1 MTLTATHLLALTPPI
16 LVCATAILVM
26 LAIAW
31 RRHHTGIAIVSVVGL
46 NLALLSL
53 IGVSW
58 MAPLAAPMLAVDGL
72 AIFAA
77 ALILV
82 AALACATLAH
92 AYLAHY
98 TGPREEFYLLLLCAT
113 AGGMVLAASTHLAT
127 LFLGLEL
134 LSIPLYGMLAYV
146 YGERR
151 SLEAGVKYLVLSAA
165 ATAFLLFGMA
175 LLYAET
181 GRLDIAGLAA
191 RPGGD
196 IGAWGLAGAALMLM
210 GLCFKLSVVPF
221 HMWTPDVYEGGPAPA
236 ATFLAA
242 ASKVAV
248 FVVLLRLMTAAPA
261 FQNSDLHDVLA
272 ALAVLS
278 MLVGNLL
285 ALTQSNLKRLLG
297 YSSIAHFGYLLTAL
311 VISDGLSIEAAGV
324 YLVSYLLAT
333 LGAFGVV
340 TLISSPHASSPYV
353 AGAHG
358 GTDAAGLHHFRGL
371 FWRRPYLTA
380 VLTISLLSMAGIPFT
395 AGFIGKF
402 YIIALGVEAERW
414 WLVGAVIVGSAIGL
428 FYYLRV
434 MVTLFLTEAGMQR
447 RDAPENWAIQAGG
460 VVVLGAAALIV
471 ALGIYPVPI
480 IEWTQSVRVLTGG

>member
-31 RRHHTGIAIVSVVGL
+31 QRHHTGIVIITVAGL
-46 NLALLSL
+46 TLALLSL
-53 IGVSW
+53 MGVSQ
-58 MAPLAAPMLAVDGL
+58 MAPLAAPMLAIDGL
-72 AIFAA
+72 TIFAA

-82 AALACATLAH
+82 AALACTILAH
-92 AYLAHY
+92 AYLAHHA
-98 TGPREEFYLLLLCAT
+98 GPREEFYLLLLCAT
-113 AGGMVLAASTHLAT
+113 AGGMVLVASTHLAT

-165 ATAFLLFGMA
+165 ATTFLLFGMA

-191 RPGGD
+191 RLDGE

-210 GLCFKLSVVPF
+210 GLSFKLSVVPF
-221 HMWTPDVYEGGPAPA
+221 HMWTPDVYEGAPAPA
-236 ATFLAA
+236 ATFLAT

-248 FVVLLRLMTAAPA
+248 FIVLLRLIVAAPV
-261 FQNSDLHDVLA
+261 FQDGGLHNV
-272 ALAVLS
+272 LAVLAILT

-311 VISDGLSIEAAGV
+311 VIGDGLSIETAGV
-324 YLVSYLLAT
+324 YLVTYLLAT
-333 LGAFGVV
+333 LGAFGVI
-340 TLISSPHASSPYV
+340 TLISSPYV
-353 AGAHG
+353 AGAHD
-358 GTDAAGLHHFRGL
+358 GTDAAGLHLYRGL

-380 VLTISLLSMAGIPFT
+380 VLTITLLSLAGIPFT

-434 MVTLFLTEAGMQR
+434 MVTLFLAEPGMQR
-447 RDAPENWAIQAGG
+447 RDAPENWAIHAAG
-460 VVVLGAAALIV
+460 VIVLGTAALVI
-471 ALGIYPVPI
+471 ALGIYPVPMI
-480 IEWTQSVRVLTGG
+480 AWAQSISVLASG

>member
-1 MTLTATHLLALTPPI
+1 MTLTATHLLALAPPI

-31 RRHHTGIAIVSVVGL
+31 RRHHTGIAIVTVVGL

-53 IGVSW
+53 IGVW
-58 MAPLAAPMLAVDGL
+58 RMAPLAAPMLAIDGL

-77 ALILV
+77 VLILV

-92 AYLAHY
+92 AYLAHHD
-98 TGPREEFYLLLLCAT
+98 GPREEFYLLLLCAT
-113 AGGMVLAASTHLAT
+113 AGGMVLSASTHMAT
-127 LFLGLEL
+127 LFFGLEL

-181 GRLDIAGLAA
+181 GRLDFAGLAA
-191 RPGGD
+191 RLGGD
-196 IGAWGLAGAALMLM
+196 LGAWGLAGAALMLM
-210 GLCFKLSVVPF
+210 GLSFKLSVVPF
-221 HMWTPDVYEGGPAPA
+221 HMWTPDVYQGGPGPA
-236 ATFLAA
+236 ATFLAT

-248 FVVLLRLMTAAPA
+248 FVVLLRLVMAAPA
-261 FQNSDLHDVLA
+261 FQDGRLHDVLA
-272 ALAVLS
+272 VLAILS

-285 ALTQSNLKRLLG
+285 AVTQSNLKRLLG

-311 VISDGLSIEAAGV
+311 VIGDGLSIEASGV
-324 YLVSYLLAT
+324 YLVTYLLAT

-340 TLISSPHASSPYV
+340 TLVSSTPVASSD
-353 AGAHG
+353 G
-358 GTDAAGLHHFRGL
+358 GGDAARLHHYRGL

-380 VLTISLLSMAGIPFT
+380 VLTIALLSMAGIPLT

-414 WLVGAVIVGSAIGL
+414 WLVGAVILGSAIGL
-428 FYYLRV
+428 YYYLRV
-434 MVTLFLTEAGMQR
+434 MVTLFLAEAGMQR
-447 RDAPENWAIQAGG
+447 HDAPENWANQAGG
-460 VVVLGAAALIV
+460 VVVLGAAALVIV
-471 ALGIYPVPI
+471 LGIYPDPMI
-480 IEWTQSVRVLTGG
+480 TWVRHIGILTGG

>member
-1 MTLTATHLLALTPPI
+1 MTLTATHLLALAPLI

-31 RRHHTGIAIVSVVGL
+31 RRHHTGIAIVTVVGL
-46 NLALLSL
+46 NLSLLSL
-53 IGVSW
+53 IGVW
-58 MAPLAAPMLAVDGL
+58 RMAPLAAPMLAIDGL

-77 ALILV
+77 VLILV

-92 AYLAHY
+92 AYLAHHS
-98 TGPREEFYLLLLCAT
+98 GPREEFYLLLLCAT
-113 AGGMVLAASTHLAT
+113 AGGMVLSASTHLAT
-127 LFLGLEL
+127 LFFGLEL
-134 LSIPLYGMLAYV
+134 LSIPLYGMLAYI

-151 SLEAGVKYLVLSAA
+151 SLEAGVKYLILSAA

-181 GRLDIAGLAA
+181 GRLDYAGLAA
-191 RPGGD
+191 RFGGD
-196 IGAWGLAGAALMLM
+196 IGAWGLAGTALMLM
-210 GLCFKLSVVPF
+210 GLGFKLSVVPF
-221 HMWTPDVYEGGPAPA
+221 HMWTPDVYEGGPGPA
-236 ATFLAA
+236 ATFLAT

-248 FVVLLRLMTAAPA
+248 FVVLLRLVVAAPA
-261 FQNSDLHDVLA
+261 FQDGWLHDVLA
-272 ALAVLS
+272 MLAILS

-285 ALTQSNLKRLLG
+285 AVTQSNLKRLLG

-311 VISDGLSIEAAGV
+311 VIGDGLSIEAAGV
-324 YLVSYLLAT
+324 YLVTYLLST

-340 TLISSPHASSPYV
+340 TLISSSHVASLQGSS
-353 AGAHG
+353 
-358 GTDAAGLHHFRGL
+358 DAAGLHHYRGL

-380 VLTISLLSMAGIPFT
+380 VLTISLLSMAGIPLT
-395 AGFIGKF
+395 IGFIGKF

-434 MVTLFLTEAGMQR
+434 MVTLFLAEAGMQR
-447 RDAPENWAIQAGG
+447 HDAPENWANQAGG
-460 VVVLGAAALIV
+460 VVVLGTAALVIV
-471 ALGIYPVPI
+471 LGVYPAPMI
-480 IEWTQSVRVLTGG
+480 TWVRHIGVLTGG

>member
-1 MTLTATHLLALTPPI
+1 MTLTATHLLALSPPI
-16 LVCATAILVM
+16 LVCTTAILVM

-31 RRHHTGIAIVSVVGL
+31 RRHHTGIAIVTVVGL

-53 IGVSW
+53 IGVGR
-58 MAPLAAPMLAVDGL
+58 MAPLAAPMLAIDGL

-77 ALILV
+77 VLILV

-92 AYLAHY
+92 AYLVHH

-113 AGGMVLAASTHLAT
+113 AGGMVLSASTHLAT
-127 LFLGLEL
+127 LFFGLEL

-165 ATAFLLFGMA
+165 ATTFLLFGMA

-181 GRLDIAGLAA
+181 GHLDFAGLAA
-191 RPGGD
+191 RLGGD

-210 GLCFKLSVVPF
+210 GLGFKLSVVPF
-221 HMWTPDVYEGGPAPA
+221 HMWTPDVYEGGPGPA
-236 ATFLAA
+236 ATFLAS

-248 FVVLLRLMTAAPA
+248 FVVLLRLVVAAPA
-261 FQNSDLHDVLA
+261 FEDGWLHNV
-272 ALAVLS
+272 LAVLAILT

-311 VISDGLSIEAAGV
+311 VIGDGLSIEASGV
-324 YLVSYLLAT
+324 YLVTYLLTT

-340 TLISSPHASSPYV
+340 TLISSPHV
-353 AGAHG
+353 AGSG
-358 GTDAAGLHHFRGL
+358 GTDAAGLHHYRGL

-380 VLTISLLSMAGIPFT
+380 VLTITLLSMAGIPFT

-434 MVTLFLTEAGMQR
+434 MVTLFLAEAGMQR
-447 RDAPENWAIQAGG
+447 RDAPENWAVQAGG
-460 VVVLGAAALIV
+460 VVVLGAAALVIV
-471 ALGIYPVPI
+471 LGIYPAPMI
-480 IEWTQSVRVLTGG
+480 AWVRSIGVLAGG

>member
-1 MTLTATHLLALTPPI
+1 MTLTATHLLALAPPI
-16 LVCATAILVM
+16 LVCITAIVVM

-31 RRHHTGIAIVSVVGL
+31 RRHHTGIAIVTVVGL

-53 IGVSW
+53 IGVW
-58 MAPLAAPMLAVDGL
+58 RMAPLAAPMLAIDGL

-77 ALILV
+77 VLILV

-92 AYLAHY
+92 AYLAQHS
-98 TGPREEFYLLLLCAT
+98 GPREEFYLLLLCAT
-113 AGGMVLAASTHLAT
+113 AGGLVLSASTHLAT
-127 LFLGLEL
+127 LFFGLEL

-151 SLEAGVKYLVLSAA
+151 SLEAGVKYLVLSAT
-165 ATAFLLFGMA
+165 ATTFLLFGMA

-181 GRLDIAGLAA
+181 GHLDVAGLAA
-191 RPGGD
+191 RLGGEL
-196 IGAWGLAGAALMLM
+196 GAWGLAGAALMMM
-210 GLCFKLSVVPF
+210 GLAFKLSVVPF
-221 HMWTPDVYEGGPAPA
+221 HMWTPDVYQGGPGPA
-236 ATFLAA
+236 ATFLAT

-248 FVVLLRLMTAAPA
+248 FVVLLRLVITAPA
-261 FQNSDLHDVLA
+261 FQDGWLHNV
-272 ALAVLS
+272 LAVLAILT

-311 VISDGLSIEAAGV
+311 VIGDGLSVEASAV
-324 YLVSYLLAT
+324 YLVTYLLAT

-340 TLISSPHASSPYV
+340 TLLSSPYV
-353 AGAHG
+353 TGTQG
-358 GTDAAGLHHFRGL
+358 GEDTAALHHYRGL

-380 VLTISLLSMAGIPFT
+380 VLTITLLSLAGIPFT

-414 WLVGAVIVGSAIGL
+414 WLVAAVILGSAIGL

-434 MVTLFLTEAGMQR
+434 MVTLFLAEAGMQR

-460 VVVLGAAALIV
+460 VVVLGAAALV
-471 ALGIYPVPI
+471 VVLGIYPAPMI
-480 IEWTQSVRVLTGG
+480 DWMHHIEVLVGG